1 MVDAGGSGVR
11 DADSEGASA
20 GHGRHNHTQSDAP
33 AGTQI
38 IDAAAERGRRGC
50 GPAAEAWLDESVAD
64 TPITEGIPP
73 SWSDRFV
80 RAASQRLGGPLGR
93 RADTAGRWW
102 NPVRWA
108 LLVATAVY
116 LIGVLF
122 RLKCRVTVAGESV
135 DHFRWMCYSDIGI
148 LYQLRGLMQG
158 NVPYLDSGSYP
169 VLEYPVL
176 TGWFLQLLRVISSA
190 LGAPTGSE
198 LSAQQQVDS
207 TLVFVDVNTVVL
219 GALLLVAVWAQARS
233 VPHRPWDAI
242 MVAASPCV
250 AATALINW
258 DLLPVALTALGVL
271 AWARKR
277 PGWAGIWWGLG
288 MAAKLYPLF
297 LLGPLLFLC
306 LRSDRLREFARM
318 LLAFAI
324 AWFVVNA
331 PVLWLAPDSWLS
343 FWTFNSDRSGDLGS
357 IWYVLSLA
365 GQPVED
371 LNRLALAIFGLLCVA
386 IAALIL
392 VAPRR
397 PRIGQV
403 MFLVVAAFLLTNKVY
418 SPQYVLW
425 LLPFV
430 VLARPVW
437 RDWLIFTVGE
447 LGYFAAI
454 WWHLGGL
461 LAPGAD
467 GPDKVYWLAVLVR
480 MAAEL
485 WIVIVVVRDIWRPEH
500 DVVRH
505 PPGWDATFDD
515 PTGGVLDGAG
525 DVDWLPLR
533 RRPVGPGSLGDPR
546 FPSVDGDRS
555 PQTLDGLRLPSRD
568 GKGDPEADDPEAD
581 DPDHTP

>member
-1 MVDAGGSGVR
+1 MPGPDGAG
-11 DADSEGASA
+11 
-20 GHGRHNHTQSDAP
+20 P
-33 AGTQI
+33 AGARDDDTMDDPSASSRPDRRPSFQRPAVEI
-38 IDAAAERGRRGC
+38 IDPAAGRSRRGRG
-50 GPAAEAWLDESVAD
+50 AASEAWLDDGD
-64 TPITEGIPP
+64 TGQPISDGIPP

-80 RAASQRLGGPLGR
+80 RAVSERLGGPLGR
-93 RADTAGRWW
+93 RADSAGRWW
-102 NPVRWA
+102 SPVRWI
-108 LLVATAVY
+108 LLVATVGY
-116 LIGVLF
+116 LLGVVF
-122 RLKCRVTVAGESV
+122 RLKCRVTVAGQDV
-135 DHFRWMCYSDIGI
+135 DQFRWMCYSDIGI

-176 TGWFLQLLRVISSA
+176 TGWFLQLLRVTSTA
-190 LGAPTGSE
+190 LGAPTGGD
-198 LSAQQQVDS
+198 LTAQQQVDS
-207 TLVFVDVNTVVL
+207 TLVFTDVNTVVL

-233 VPHRPWDAI
+233 VPHRPWDAL

-271 AWARKR
+271 AWARRR
-277 PGWAGIWWGLG
+277 PGWAGFWWGLG

-297 LLGPLLFLC
+297 LLGPLLILC
-306 LRSDRLREFARM
+306 LRSDRLRAFGRM
-318 LLAFAI
+318 LLAFAV

-331 PVLWLAPDSWLS
+331 PALWLAPENWLS

-365 GQPVED
+365 GHPVD
-371 LNRLALAIFGLLCVA
+371 GLNTLALAIFGLLCA
-386 IAALIL
+386 GIAALIL

-461 LAPGAD
+461 LAPGSD
-467 GPDKVYWLAVLVR
+467 GPDKVYWLAVIVR
-480 MAAEL
+480 MLAEL
-485 WIVIVVVRDIWRPEH
+485 WIVIMVVRDIWRPEH

-505 PPGWDATFDD
+505 PPGLDRSFDD
-515 PTGGVLDGAG
+515 PTGGVLDGAA
-525 DVDWLPLR
+525 DVGWLPLR
-533 RRPVGPGSLGDPR
+533 RVPAIAGPAEPVTDDGAAHPDP
-546 FPSVDGDRS
+546 DR
-555 PQTLDGLRLPSRD
+555 
-568 GKGDPEADDPEAD
+568 DPESDRGREQLP
-581 DPDHTP
+581 

>member
-1 MVDAGGSGVR
+1 M
-11 DADSEGASA
+11 ADSGA
-20 GHGRHNHTQSDAP
+20 TEP
-33 AGTQI
+33 
-38 IDAAAERGRRGC
+38 DAADSLRTTAASTPLERTASGAAAGPEIISRAHQRALDGL
-50 GPAAEAWLDESVAD
+50 GPASEPWLDESRADEPVAD
-64 TPITEGIPP
+64 GIPP

-80 RAASQRLGGPLGR
+80 SSASQRLGGPLGR
-93 RADTAGRWW
+93 RADTVGRWW
-102 NPVRWA
+102 NPVRWT
-108 LLVATAVY
+108 LLVATVVY
-116 LIGVLF
+116 LLGVVF
-122 RLKCRVTVAGESV
+122 RLKCRITVAGQDP

-158 NVPYLDSGSYP
+158 HVPYLDSGDYP

-176 TGWFLQLLRVISSA
+176 TGWFLQLLRVISTA
-190 LGAPTGSE
+190 LGAPTGSD
-198 LSAQQQVDS
+198 LTAQQQVDS
-207 TLVFVDVNTVVL
+207 TLVFLDVNTVVL
-219 GALLLVAVWAQARS
+219 GALLLIAVWAQARS

-271 AWARKR
+271 AWSRKR
-277 PGWAGIWWGLG
+277 PWWAGVWWGLG

-306 LRSDRLREFARM
+306 LRSERMREFGRM
-318 LLAFAI
+318 LVA
-324 AWFVVNA
+324 FVVAWLVMNLPA
-331 PVLWLAPDSWLS
+331 LWLAPDNWLS

-365 GQPVED
+365 GHEVAD
-371 LNRLALAIFGLLCVA
+371 LNKIALTIFGVLCVA
-386 IAALIL
+386 VAALIMF
-392 VAPRR
+392 APRR
-397 PRIGQV
+397 PRMGQV
-403 MFLVVAAFLLTNKVY
+403 MFLVIAAFLLTNKVY

-437 RDWLIFTVGE
+437 RDWVIFTVAE

-461 LAPGAD
+461 LAPGSD

-480 MAAEL
+480 MAGEL
-485 WIVIVVVRDIWRPEH
+485 WIVIMVVRDIWRPER

-505 PPGWDATFDD
+505 PPGLRASYDD
-515 PTGGVLDGAG
+515 PTGGVLDGAPDAAWAPLPWRRS
-525 DVDWLPLR
+525 DVGGVIFDQHR
-533 RRPVGPGSLGDPR
+533 NADQHKNSD
-546 FPSVDGDRS
+546 
-555 PQTLDGLRLPSRD
+555 QTTNSDQNP
-568 GKGDPEADDPEAD
+568 
-581 DPDHTP
+581 

>member
-1 MVDAGGSGVR
+1 MSAEDRSAHR
-11 DADSEGASA
+11 QPASP
-20 GHGRHNHTQSDAP
+20 GRPSRT
-33 AGTQI
+33 T
-38 IDAAAERGRRGC
+38 R
-50 GPAAEAWLDESVAD
+50 PAANVWLDTNDAESPVSV
-64 TPITEGIPP
+64 GIPP
-73 SWSDRFV
+73 SWTDRFV
-80 RAASQRLGGPLGR
+80 TEVSQRAGGRLGR
-93 RADTAGRWW
+93 RADTLGLWW
-102 NPVRWA
+102 SPMRWA
-108 LLVATAVY
+108 LLMATVTY
-116 LIGVLF
+116 LLGVVF
-122 RLKCRVTVAGESV
+122 RLKCRVAVAGESV

-158 NVPYLDSGSYP
+158 KVPYLDTGDYP

-176 TGWFLQLLRVISSA
+176 TGWFVHLERVISSA
-190 LGAPTGSE
+190 LGAPTGSN
-198 LSAQQQVDS
+198 LTDQQQVDS
-207 TLVFVDVNTVVL
+207 TLLFVDVNTVLL

-271 AWARKR
+271 FWARRR
-277 PGWAGIWWGLG
+277 PGLAGVFWGLG

-306 LRSDRLREFARM
+306 LRSDRMRAFGQM
-318 LLAFAI
+318 LLCFAI
-324 AWFVVNA
+324 SWFLMNLPA
-331 PVLWLAPDSWLS
+331 LWLAPDNWLS

-365 GQPVED
+365 GHPVEN
-371 LNRLALAIFGLLCVA
+371 LNELALLIFLVLCVG

-397 PRIGQV
+397 PRMGQV
-403 MFLVVAAFLLTNKVY
+403 MFLVLAAFLLTNKVY

-447 LGYFAAI
+447 LAYFGAI

-461 LAPGAD
+461 LAPGVD
-467 GPDKVYWLAVLVR
+467 GPDKVYWLAVIVR
-480 MAAEL
+480 MFAEL
-485 WIVIVVVRDIWRPEH
+485 WIVALVIRDIWRPEH

-505 PPGWDATFDD
+505 PSGLRGSWDD
-515 PTGGVLDGAG
+515 PTGGVLDRAP
-525 DVDWLPLR
+525 DVAWLPRPFGGVAAKAERSR
-533 RRPVGPGSLGDPR
+533 REFAARSRSLFGR
-546 FPSVDGDRS
+546 
-555 PQTLDGLRLPSRD
+555 
-568 GKGDPEADDPEAD
+568 EADSV
-581 DPDHTP
+581 T